1 VTGGVGVDGTVAFL
15 RGLPLLA
22 GLPEEDLTR
31 VAGLTRRVVVPPGHV
46 VMEEG
51 TEGDG
56 LYILVDGELEV
67 TRREGGGEIVL
78 SVLGPGAFLGEM
90 SLLERAP
97 RNATARAV
105 RRSELLVVA
114 PEEFHDLLAGSP
126 AAAITL
132 LRTFATRL
140 RSTESALRQ
149 NAQLASLGTLAAGLA
164 HELNNPAAAL
174 SRSAAS
180 LPAALAALE
189 RSARRL
195 GELGIDPPHEAV
207 GGDARPV
214 TDLPALNRA
223 EDEVA
228 DWLEDHGVDE
238 AVDMASSLALYG
250 WSPDRLD
257 ALVAPLSTGQVAPVL
272 DWLAAHLAA
281 TALVDESRQAAEAIS
296 AIVGAVRAHTYL
308 GRAAVQNVDVREG
321 LESALVLLRGR
332 LSPGITVLRHYAPD
346 LPIIEAYGGELN
358 QVWMNLLDNAIR
370 AIEEGGTIEL
380 RTRRDRDGVM
390 VEVADTGAGIPAEVR
405 PRIFDPFF
413 TTRPFG
419 SGSGLGLHVSHTIVR
434 RHGGRIDVE
443 SEPGRTV
450 FSVWLPLRLPPRDP

>member
-15 RGLPLLA
+15 RALPLLA
-22 GLPEEDLTR
+22 ELPEEDLTR
-31 VAGLTRRVVVPPGHV
+31 VAGLARRVVVPSGHV

-51 TEGDG
+51 SEGDG

-67 TRREGGGEIVL
+67 TRREGGGDIVL

-114 PEEFHDLLAGSP
+114 PEEFHGLLSGNP

-132 LRTFATRL
+132 LRTFASRL
-140 RSTESALRQ
+140 RGTEAALRQ

-174 SRSAAS
+174 SRSAAA
-180 LPAALAALE
+180 LPAALEALE

-195 GELGIDPPHEAV
+195 GERGIDPPHEAV
-207 GGDARPV
+207 DDARPV
-214 TDLPALNRA
+214 TDLAALNQA

-228 DWLEDHGVDE
+228 DWLEDRGIDGGLE
-238 AVDMASSLALYG
+238 MASSLTLYG
-250 WSPDRLD
+250 WSPARLD
-257 ALVAPLSTGQVAPVL
+257 ALVAPLSPDQVAPTL
-272 DWLAAHLAA
+272 EWLAAHLAA

-296 AIVGAVRAHTYL
+296 SIVGAVRAHTYL

-321 LESALVLLRGR
+321 LESSLVLLRGR

-346 LPIIEAYGGELN
+346 LPVIEAYGGELN
-358 QVWMNLLDNAIR
+358 QVWRNLLDNAIR
-370 AIEEGGTIEL
+370 AVEETGTIEL
-380 RTRRDRDGVM
+380 RARRDRDGIV